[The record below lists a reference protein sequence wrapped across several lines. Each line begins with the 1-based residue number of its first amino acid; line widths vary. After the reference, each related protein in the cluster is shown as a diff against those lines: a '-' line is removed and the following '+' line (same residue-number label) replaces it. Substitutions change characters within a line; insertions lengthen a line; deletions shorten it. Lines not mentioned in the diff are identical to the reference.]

1 MLPPVNMS
9 FRVSSNIVRNPSTL
23 ADNLKEQQKLELDQ
37 HRIAIKIVQR
47 MREAGI
53 SCELSSD
60 LQQRH

>member
-1 MLPPVNMS
+1 MLPPVNGS

-23 ADNLKEQQKLELDQ
+23 ADNLKERPKLELDQ
-37 HRIAIKIVQR
+37 HRIAVKIVQR

-60 LQQRH
+60 LQKRH